1 MSQIRSTV
9 LMLSSVIMAS
19 GLVALIDD
27 CINRRWHQKS
37 HMQMMVPKFPTAPFR
52 LNTEYVGPKRLM
64 DDILRGREK
73 STCRRPCRL
82 RNRTR

>member
-1 MSQIRSTV
+1 MSQIRSKV

-37 HMQMMVPKFPTAPFR
+37 HMQMMVPKFPTALFR

-64 DDILRGREK
+64 DDILSVGEK
-73 STCRRPCRL
+73 STSRRPCRL
-82 RNRTR
+82 RNGTR